1 MTAAEFEGL
10 SEMELA
16 QKVRI
21 GQNGAYDEIVKRY
34 MQDAYHFSLKLTG
47 NRSEADELSQE
58 GFVRAYAA
66 LQEFRGQSQFRS
78 WLFTILVNC
87 YRDTLRR
94 RKRWTGRLE
103 RMAPEVRSTA
113 RDETDRV
120 EAEELRALIDRRIQE
135 LPDRQREVLLL
146 HLCGDLNYTE
156 IGKSLGISPENVK
169 VNLSLARK
177 RLKDQLKSYID

>member
-1 MTAAEFEGL
+1 MPASEYEGL

-16 QKVRI
+16 QRVRQ
-21 GQNGAYDEIVKRY
+21 GQNGAYDEIVRRY

-66 LQEFRGQSQFRS
+66 LQEFRGQAQFRS

-87 YRDTLRR
+87 YRDAIRR
-94 RKRWTGRLE
+94 RRRWTGRLE

-113 RDETDRV
+113 RAETDLV
-120 EAEELRALIDRRIQE
+120 EVEELRGVIDRKIQD
-135 LPDRQREVLLL
+135 LPDRQREVMLL
-146 HLCGDLNYTE
+146 HLCGDLSYPE

-177 RLKDQLKSYID
+177 RLKDELKGYID